1 MARSRSRARLAHL
14 AAAVTTTT
22 TELELEALDERLA
35 VGRLD
40 PETVPR
46 EALLELMRPEPGG
59 PTETERLMDGVAH
72 HINSGPPLIEPDGRV
87 TPATLERLQAEQ
99 RAAARRGD
107 YPAAY
112 QLKAVRDVLA
122 PREPYTL
129 AECAP
134 TDVDAQV
141 AFFETNGFVCVENAI
156 EGPQLAA
163 VQEAWEEHAAYS
175 AAQWEASRANGV
187 GIARHGFRAM
197 RDGSPGVSRKIYS
210 LESDTGENP
219 FLSDPRLAELTA
231 PQHILPLLTRLL
243 CNSEERPRCGGV
255 GPRVTPPDADA
266 AGYTYWHR
274 VSTSPPDWPTTVA
287 AADLL
292 LCLLCTGLPAA
303 FGSVQRPPRN
313 RPAAPP
319 TPEGL
324 HQHLRRRP

>member
-1 MARSRSRARLAHL
+1 MAGLTREQKEAADVNAEAQVGGIAARLGLGIAT
-14 AAAVTTTT
+14 APT
-22 TELELEALDERLA
+22 TELSPLA
-35 VGRLD
+35 VD
-40 PETVPR
+40 APSFAVT
-46 EALLELMRPEPGG
+46 
-59 PTETERLMDGVAH
+59 DVAQTAQTTH
-72 HINSGPPLIEPDGRV
+72 VLARAGE
-87 TPATLERLQAEQ
+87 LERLQAEQ
-99 RAAARRGD
+99 REAARRGD

-141 AFFETNGFVCVENAI
+141 AFFETHGFVCVQNAI

-231 PQHILPLLTRLL
+231 P
-243 CNSEERPRCGGV
+243 
-255 GPRVTPPDADA
+255 
-266 AGYTYWHR
+266 
-274 VSTSPPDWPTTVA
+274 
-287 AADLL
+287 
-292 LCLLCTGLPAA
+292 
-303 FGSVQRPPRN
+303 
-313 RPAAPP
+313 
-319 TPEGL
+319 
-324 HQHLRRRP
+324 